1 MCRPSLIARFLSPL
15 VATGGARVPCAPV
28 RKTGDPISRLRSA
41 IDCLP
46 IRTREAMLEGIRS
59 NPIVVGAYTDDRGG
73 ICPML
78 AAHRHGGRTTLLAF
92 ARSWDGFARA
102 RGVRRA
108 SRRELAVLEAQ
119 LTASL
124 LNAEDVDLKAAI
136 ADHEAL
142 KRRHAADEA
151 ERTYPEIPAR
161 RLRPR
166 RGDAEGALALLQR
179 ELAKT

>member
-1 MCRPSLIARFLSPL
+1 MPRDAI
-15 VATGGARVPCAPV
+15 T
-28 RKTGDPISRLRSA
+28 DLRRA
-41 IDCLP
+41 IDSLP
-46 IRTREAMLEGIRS
+46 VRTREAMLEGIRS
-59 NPIVVGAYTDDRGG
+59 NPIVVGAYTDNHGG

-92 ARSWDGFARA
+92 ARSWDRFARA

-108 SRRELAVLEAQ
+108 TRRELTVLEAQ

-124 LNAEDVDLKAAI
+124 LTSDDVDLKAAI

-142 KRRHAADEA
+142 KRRHEQVF
-151 ERTYPEIPAR
+151 PEITAR

-166 RGDAEGALALLQR
+166 RKDAERALARLER
-179 ELAKT
+179 ELSRA

>member
-1 MCRPSLIARFLSPL
+1 MRRDHDAI
-15 VATGGARVPCAPV
+15 TE
-28 RKTGDPISRLRSA
+28 LRRA

-46 IRTREAMLEGIRS
+46 VRTREAMLEGIRA

-108 SRRELAVLEAQ
+108 TRRELAVLEAQ

-124 LNAEDVDLKAAI
+124 LAHEDVDLRAAI

-142 KRRHAADEA
+142 KRRHAEDET
-151 ERTYPEIPAR
+151 ERTFPDIKAR

-166 RGDAEGALALLQR
+166 RKDAERALARVQR
-179 ELAKT
+179 ELART